1 MSIKQPSLKLKAI
14 DQLSPKQKIFL
25 HHYIHSGFNGTQAY
39 RALHPKVKQGTAEI
53 GAARMLG
60 NYRFKAALIEIC
72 DDMLGEEAVID
83 KVRVVEELKAIAF
96 SNIRNV
102 LAWDAKRIAMNP
114 SDAIDA
120 RPIKSI
126 SLNKRGRETEQ
137 GDAIDVKVEFYD
149 KLRALDILAKILGL
163 YSDKNDQ
170 SGNIIYV
177 NAPGTEEWD
186 GREPVDDC
194 HDEKY
199 YN

>member
-1 MSIKQPSLKLKAI
+1 
-14 DQLSPKQKIFL
+14 
-25 HHYIHSGFNGTQAY
+25 
-39 RALHPKVKQGTAEI
+39 LHPKVKQGTAEI

-60 NYRFKAALIEIC
+60 NYRLKAALIEIC

-83 KVRVVEELKAIAF
+83 KVRVLEELKAIAF
-96 SNIRNV
+96 SDIRNV
-102 LAWDAKRIAMNP
+102 LAWDAKRIAINP

-126 SLNKRGRETEQ
+126 SLNKRGRETEL

-149 KLRALDILAKILGL
+149 KLRALDILAKIMGL

-170 SGNIIYV
+170 SGNVIYV